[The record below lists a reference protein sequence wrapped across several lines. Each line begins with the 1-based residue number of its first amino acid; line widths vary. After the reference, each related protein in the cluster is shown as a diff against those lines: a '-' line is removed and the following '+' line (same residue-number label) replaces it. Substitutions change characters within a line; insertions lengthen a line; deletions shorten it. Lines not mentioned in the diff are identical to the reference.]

1 LALLRFLNPRRKG
14 ASLAELVP
22 PYDAAKADYPLLY
35 ENYPFDK
42 CLGFLQAF
50 NLVAKQDSR
59 VFITVAGCEF
69 LKYLIAAGKSGPFY
83 G

>member
-1 LALLRFLNPRRKG
+1 MVLLRFLNSHREG
-14 ASLAELVP
+14 ASLAELVQL
-22 PYDAAKADYPLLY
+22 YDAAKADYPSLY

-42 CLGFLQAF
+42 WLGFLQAF
-50 NLVAKQDSR
+50 NLVAKQDSQ

-69 LKYLIAAGKSGPFY
+69 LKYLIAAGKSGPYY